1 MDGWRRQWSRDA
13 NNWEERRQQWQTDDS
28 WGHNQGGRSRGW
40 NDGNH
45 QEGHNRGW
53 YGWNNQG
60 GDRSRGWDEWQTW
73 DGWEDDGWQGRSG
86 DQEASEHDA
95 VQSTESG
102 ALDGAIVPQSRL
114 ETDQRETIELQHIVG
129 TTPLVQALDTD
140 LHGEFVAEYQ
150 ATEGNQAA
158 VADEHFERQQH
169 YIAAEPGSFDL
180 DYFRNFRDFT
190 DGYKQHNI
198 ALKWFREFGEREE
211 KVRVHMDNF
220 GPMQVPI
227 CDHPK
232 GMRWTF
238 DTTRTK
244 PWRWQ
249 EMVAQLDLESMRH
262 VVEGPQLEGLCAA
275 AVAEAREKPCLI
287 GCYLAKTDRY
297 DHKRHHALGNDET
310 YHIWDFVLSRNNG
323 TRICLHPDFSSTKIT
338 SYQGDAPSDH
348 EVPASGKGGTSG
360 PGTYKYFKNK
370 GNQKTLRFD
379 ARRRS

>member
-1 MDGWRRQWSRDA
+1 MSRWEGLEWSRDA
-13 NNWEERRQQWQTDDS
+13 NNWEGWSQQWQTDDI

-53 YGWNNQG
+53 DGWQTRDG
-60 GDRSRGWDEWQTW
+60 CQTW
-73 DGWEDDGWQGRSG
+73 DGWQDDGWQGWSG
-86 DQEASEHDA
+86 DQEASGDDA

-114 ETDQRETIELQHIVG
+114 ETDQRETIELQQRLLHGVLDIVG

-140 LHGEFVAEYQ
+140 LHAELRAEYQ

-158 VADEHFERQQH
+158 VADVNVERQL
-169 YIAAEPGSFDL
+169 GSFDL
-180 DYFRNFRDFT
+180 DYFINYRDFT
-190 DGYKQHNI
+190 DVYTQHNI
-198 ALKWFREFGEREE
+198 ALKWFREFGEG
-211 KVRVHMDNF
+211 KMTWRVHLDNF

-232 GMRWTF
+232 GMLWIF

-262 VVEGPQLEGLCAA
+262 VVEGPQLA

-310 YHIWDFVLSRNNG
+310 YHIWDFVLLRSNG
-323 TRICLHPDFSSTKIT
+323 TKICLHPEYSSTQIA
-338 SYQGDAPSDH
+338 SYEGDAPKDH

-360 PGTYKYFKNK
+360 PGTYKYFKHK

-379 ARRRS
+379 ARRRN